1 MQVVKLDAAWQE
13 ERTGL
18 RDRLERMQKVLSR
31 HYCGVWQMAGRA
43 GDSRAAEAL
52 AVTLGLDAPWICMMQ
67 QAWAAQVKTC
77 PGRPAVYV
85 PRPAG
90 RQQTAGRRGMP
101 GWGLAVLHVLLNG
114 LAGRCIAG
122 VVAWLP
128 LIP

>member
-52 AVTLGLDAPWICMMQ
+52 AVTLGLDAPWILHDAASLGSPSQDMPGPPSRICA
-67 QAWAAQVKTC
+67 QAC
-77 PGRPAVYV
+77 R
-85 PRPAG
+85 
-90 RQQTAGRRGMP
+90 QTANR
-101 GWGLAVLHVLLNG
+101 W
-114 LAGRCIAG
+114 
-122 VVAWLP
+122 
-128 LIP
+128 